1 MEYEVEKVRRA
12 VLAGDW
18 GGDVWLDEPLSSH
31 TSYRIGGPADIL
43 AVAEHTDRLLELL
56 DRVREEEIPHIVLG
70 SGTNV
75 LVADAGFRGM
85 VIQNACRGIESVN
98 GEVLRI
104 RAGEMVRDAAR
115 HAIELGLGGL
125 EWAIDIPGTVG
136 GSVIGNAGAFGGYMG
151 DVLRRAQL
159 LTPEGKVRW
168 EGPEELVLGYRTSR
182 LKELKAEGHRCET
195 VLSVEVLLT
204 PIPAVLLRK
213 VAAEY
218 TRRRQER
225 QPSEPSAGSVFKRT
239 IQYPAGFLIEQAGL
253 KGERVGG
260 AQVSVKHANFIV
272 NLGGARAT
280 DVEALI
286 DLCRERVIE
295 MFGIELQL
303 EIELVGEW

>member
-1 MEYEVEKVRRA
+1 MEYEAEKARRA

-18 GGDVWLDEPLSSH
+18 GADVWLDEPLASH
-31 TSYRIGGPADIL
+31 TSYRIGGPADIF
-43 AVAEHTDRLLELL
+43 AVAEHTDRLLGLL
-56 DRVREEEIPHIVLG
+56 NRVREEGIPHSLLG

-85 VIQNACRGIESVN
+85 VIHNACRGIESVN
-98 GEVLRI
+98 GEILRI
-104 RAGEMVRDAAR
+104 QAGETVRAAAQ

-125 EWAIDIPGTVG
+125 EWAIDIPGTMG
-136 GSVIGNAGAFGGYMG
+136 GSVVGNAGAFGGYMG

-168 EGPEELVLGYRTSR
+168 EGPEELGLGYRTSR
-182 LKELKAEGHRCET
+182 LKESKAEGRSCDT

-204 PIPAVLLRK
+204 PTPAVLLRK
-213 VAAEY
+213 RAAEY
-218 TRRRQER
+218 TRRRLER

-239 IQYPAGFLIEQAGL
+239 VQYPAGFLIEQAGL

-286 DLCRERVIE
+286 DLCRERVRE

-303 EIELVGEW
+303 EIELVGE

>member
-1 MEYEVEKVRRA
+1 MGHEVEKVRRA

-31 TSYRIGGPADIL
+31 TSYRIGGPADIF

-56 DRVREEEIPHIVLG
+56 NRARVEEIPHIVLG

-98 GEVLRI
+98 GEMLRI

-115 HAIELGLGGL
+115 YAIELGLGGL
-125 EWAIDIPGTVG
+125 EWAIDIPGTIG

-159 LTPEGKVRW
+159 LTPEGEVCW
-168 EGPEELVLGYRTSR
+168 EGPKELGLGYRTSR
-182 LKELKAEGHRCET
+182 LKESKAEGRSCET

-204 PIPAVLLRK
+204 PTPAVLLRK
-213 VAAEY
+213 TAAEY

-239 IQYPAGFLIEQAGL
+239 IQYPAGFLIEQVGL

-286 DLCRERVIE
+286 DLCRERVIQ

>member
-1 MEYEVEKVRRA
+1 VECKVEKIRKA
-12 VLAGDW
+12 ILAGEW
-18 GGDVWLDEPLSSH
+18 GQDVWLDEPLSAH
-31 TSYRIGGPADIL
+31 TSYRIGGPADIY
-43 AVAEHTDRLLELL
+43 AVAGHTDRLLELL
-56 DRVREEEIPHIVLG
+56 NRVRVEGIPHIVLG

-75 LVADAGFRGM
+75 LVADQGFRGM
-85 VIQNACRGIESVN
+85 VIQNVCRGIESVN

-104 RAGEMVRDAAR
+104 RAGEMVRNAALQ
-115 HAIELGLGGL
+115 AIELGLGGL

-159 LTPEGKVRW
+159 LTPEGEMRW
-168 EGPEELVLGYRTSR
+168 EGPEELGLGYRTSR
-182 LKELKAEGHRCET
+182 LKELKAAGRSCET

-204 PIPAVLLRK
+204 PTPTDLLRRI
-213 VAAEY
+213 AAEH

-239 IQYPAGFLIEQAGL
+239 TQYPAGFLIEQTGL

-272 NLGGARAT
+272 NLGDAMAA
-280 DVEALI
+280 DVKALM
-286 DLCRERVIE
+286 DLCRERVVQ

-303 EIELVGEW
+303 EIELVGAW

>member
-1 MEYEVEKVRRA
+1 MTYEVEKVRRA

-18 GGDVWLDEPLSSH
+18 GEDVWLDEQLSSH
-31 TSYRIGGPADIL
+31 TSYRIGGPADIF
-43 AVAEHTDRLLELL
+43 AVAGHTDRLLELL
-56 DRVREEEIPHIVLG
+56 NRVREEEIPHIVLG

-85 VIQNACRGIESVN
+85 VIRNASRGIESVN
-98 GEVLRI
+98 GEMLRI
-104 RAGEMVRDAAR
+104 QAGEMVRDVALQ
-115 HAIELGLGGL
+115 AIELGLGGL

-136 GSVIGNAGAFGGYMG
+136 GSVIGNAGAYGEYMG

-159 LTPEGKVRW
+159 LTLEGEVRW
-168 EGPEELVLGYRTSR
+168 VGSEDLGLGYRTSR
-182 LKELKAEGHRCET
+182 LKELKAAGRSCET
-195 VLSVEVLLT
+195 VLGVEVLLT
-204 PIPAVLLRK
+204 PTPAFLLRK
-213 VAAEY
+213 TAAEY
-218 TRRRQER
+218 TRRRQAR
-225 QPSEPSAGSVFKRT
+225 QPSDPSAGSVFKRT

-272 NLGGARAT
+272 NLGGAQAT
-280 DVEALI
+280 DVKALV

-295 MFGIELQL
+295 MFGIELQM

>member
-1 MEYEVEKVRRA
+1 MKYEVEKVRRA

-18 GGDVWLDEPLSSH
+18 GEDVWLDEPLSSH
-31 TSYRIGGPADIL
+31 TSYRIGGPADIF
-43 AVAEHTDRLLELL
+43 AVAGHTDRLLELL
-56 DRVREEEIPHIVLG
+56 NRVREEEIPHIVLG

-85 VIQNACRGIESVN
+85 VIRNASRGIESVN
-98 GEVLRI
+98 GEMLRI
-104 RAGEMVRDAAR
+104 RAGEMMRDAALQ
-115 HAIELGLGGL
+115 AIELGLGGL

-159 LTPEGKVRW
+159 LTPEGEVLW
-168 EGPEELVLGYRTSR
+168 VGPEELGLGYRTSR
-182 LKELKAEGHRCET
+182 LKELKAEGRSCET

-204 PIPAVLLRK
+204 PTPAVLLRK
-213 VAAEY
+213 TATEY

-225 QPSEPSAGSVFKRT
+225 QPPEPSAGSVFKRT

-272 NLGGARAT
+272 NLGDARAT

-286 DLCRERVIE
+286 DTCRERVIE